1 MKSFG
6 IEARGMF
13 RRLWMLLAA
22 VIVIAVGT
30 AFWANARSTESS
42 LNMPSTGV
50 VIVTGYGTSSP
61 ENPSTQ
67 PRSVVLTDSQAA
79 ALRRQLSEIP
89 TLKQSAGPIIC
100 MENAAVFRIAIKGV
114 DSPSRTVWVAQ
125 AELSGHP
132 LRPWQ
137 ECRKPRSRQ
146 VLHPEGAVA
155 LHLSQGNCELDPQG
169 AAFLLS
175 AALAGAI
182 LVVSR
187 RHGLSRFT
195 QGASDWWQ
203 IC

>member
-30 AFWANARSTESS
+30 AFWANARSTDSS

-125 AELSGHP
+125 AELCPAPGILYVHG
-132 LRPWQ
+132 
-137 ECRKPRSRQ
+137 KNAGN
-146 VLHPEGAVA
+146 PEVGRYCTLKA
-155 LHLSQGNCELDPQG
+155 L
-169 AAFLLS
+169 LLS
-175 AALAGAI
+175 IFPKGTVNLT
-182 LVVSR
+182 R
-187 RHGLSRFT
+187 RELRS
-195 QGASDWWQ
+195 
-203 IC
+203 C